1 MIDLRIEEFLKT
13 LKKSQNQPKMT
24 QNIAI
29 KYKI

>member
-1 MIDLRIEEFLKT
+1 MIDLRIEEILNT
-13 LKKSQNQPKMT
+13 LKKRQNHPKMT